1 MSRPLS
7 GRVAVVA
14 GATRGAG
21 RGIARMLGE
30 AGAIVYCTGRS
41 SRTQPNTSNHVNAG
55 RPETIEET
63 SEMVTAA
70 GGTGIAVRVDHNVE
84 DQVVALFE
92 RVRREQNRLDVLPI
106 VMTGQPASWKSFL
119 DDTPD
124 AGRMFVESWIW
135 PHIVTAWHAAKLM
148 VERRSGLIV
157 ELVEQNN
164 VAYHGAFYFDVMQTL
179 LKRFIFGLANDLGPA
194 GITAVAVAPGFMRTE
209 AILHGFDVSESS
221 WRDALSTPQAEAMGW
236 GGSETPCFV
245 GRAVAALAADPH
257 IARKNGGIHTA
268 RALSEEYGFT
278 DIDGTSPDHAV
289 LDAAVEQAKKTF
301 LTPSIDASRFTKVDW
316 QLISKSDS

>member
-21 RGIARMLGE
+21 QGIARMLGE

-55 RPETIEET
+55 RPETIEEA

-124 AGRMFVESWIW
+124 AGRMFVETWIW

-148 VERRSGLIV
+148 VD
-157 ELVEQNN
+157 
-164 VAYHGAFYFDVMQTL
+164 YFDVMQTL

-194 GITAVAVAPGFMRTE
+194 GITAVAVARASCEQRRFSTGSTSANPVGAMR
-209 AILHGFDVSESS
+209 
-221 WRDALSTPQAEAMGW
+221 
-236 GGSETPCFV
+236 
-245 GRAVAALAADPH
+245 
-257 IARKNGGIHTA
+257 
-268 RALSEEYGFT
+268 
-278 DIDGTSPDHAV
+278 
-289 LDAAVEQAKKTF
+289 
-301 LTPSIDASRFTKVDW
+301 
-316 QLISKSDS
+316 